1 MSFGNRLQNAAGSGN
16 YSGGNVRG
24 KMIGE
29 ITSNPTFKKAHGST
43 GHGAV
48 DRVNPML
55 KQDQASRKK
64 GRDDAAINEQVQG
77 VEKASNAKLDSADS
91 SYKNTMQDL
100 VNQYESGQKVDLGAY
115 VEQLK
120 GLSDGA
126 KNQATGTEETY
137 TNTITPALTGVLG
150 KHKTNADSAM
160 TLEQSQDPNNP
171 MAQQVRALY
180 DNLGQQERQ
189 RGQQDYG
196 VLAAMGAQAAGQQFG
211 QMPMTSGKQGQI
223 YGQNQ
228 AQAGNAYARAQQ
240 RMYDLQQQGVDRGFD
255 ETKHWYGEGQ
265 KSIDKYGNAA
275 KDIQNASTAHG
286 QTMTGLR
293 DEQGKYGGDIFK
305 SQTGFRENMS
315 TLNAGIA
322 STEKGN
328 SYAGTTRD
336 TTTGLNKLGRDQEG
350 VDAQY
355 ERDMEKNRANAVL
368 LGKSLEGAGTM
379 GGFATGMFAGGGM
392 AGSDK
397 RIKNKVGNI
406 KSSQLKEFFSAV
418 KPKKYQYKNP
428 NTSIT
433 RPGQRYGFML
443 QDVAKTKLGKE
454 ITRKMPDG
462 TLAYDKDNLQ
472 GILVAALSDSYRGK
486 MKTGRKKGS

>member
-1 MSFGNRLQNAAGSGN
+1 VSMLRQAAGRAQGAAGGGG

-24 KMIGE
+24 A
-29 ITSNPTFKKAHGST
+29 ITSGVSGVSVPGKAF
-43 GHGAV
+43 
-48 DRVNPML
+48 DRVNPFL

-64 GRDDAAINEQVQG
+64 GRDDEVINEQVQG
-77 VEKASNAKLDSADS
+77 VEKASNAKLDSADAGYLS
-91 SYKNTMQDL
+91 TMKDL
-100 VNQYESGQKVDLGAY
+100 VTQYESGQKVDLGAY
-115 VEQLK
+115 VAKLQ

-126 KNQATGTEETY
+126 KNQATSTEATY
-137 TNTITPALTGVLG
+137 TNTITPALTSVLS
-150 KHKTNADSAM
+150 KHKTNADGAM
-160 TLEQSQDPNNP
+160 TLKEASDPNNP
-171 MAQQVRALY
+171 MAQQVRGLY

-211 QMPMTSGKQGQI
+211 QMPMTSGKMGQI

-240 RMYDLQQQGVDRGFD
+240 RMYDLQQQGINRGFD

-275 KDIQNASTAHG
+275 KDIQNASTQHG

-293 DEQGKYGGDIFK
+293 DEQGKYGGDMYK
-305 SQTGFRENMS
+305 SQSGFRENMS
-315 TLNAGIA
+315 TLNAGLA
-322 STEKGN
+322 GTVKGN
-328 SYAGTTRD
+328 AYAGGTRD
-336 TTTGLNKLGRDQEG
+336 TATELSRLGRQQEG

-379 GGFATGMFAGGGM
+379 GGFATGMFSGGGM
-392 AGSDK
+392 MGSDK
-397 RIKNKVGNI
+397 RIKNKVSDI

-418 KPKKYQYKNP
+418 KPKKFEYKNP

-443 QDVAKTKLGKE
+443 QDVAKTKLGKQ
-454 ITRKMPDG
+454 ITSKMPDG